1 VKIGEVK
8 CSMTFMVV
16 DTDGYD
22 VLLGLDFLMKIGAV
36 VDVERGLIQ
45 VRYGPGAHVEVLP
58 LTVVNFLQRVN
69 AGQGRNE
76 AVLFVKGGPAEQDLE
91 VGSYRD
97 QEADEEEEDVSI
109 SDDENDDD
117 EFHDSE
123 SNPLEQS
130 DSDDEFV
137 DPELEELVNSEG
149 PEGMLQ
155 LMLQERTDRIMVEED
170 SDGDDYADWIKWS
183 SDAEENRLFE
193 YESARSELG
202 TVPLQQRGP
211 EHDSVIPEILQTAQ
225 VMTDGPDHKPGE
237 GCESCSHSKSEDRWK
252 DICERIK
259 VDANLEK
266 PGHSSFGQHWN
277 DTRTSSLGTKV
288 S

>member
-1 VKIGEVK
+1 
-8 CSMTFMVV
+8 MTFMVV
-16 DTDGYD
+16 DTNGYD

-69 AGQGRNE
+69 AGQSRNE
-76 AVLFVKGGPAEQDLE
+76 AAISVKDGHAERDPE

-97 QEADEEEEDVSI
+97 QEADEEEEDVSV

-123 SNPLEQS
+123 SNPLEQN

-137 DPELEELVNSEG
+137 DPELEELVSSEG
-149 PEGMLQ
+149 PKGMLQ
-155 LMLQERTDRIMVEED
+155 LMLQERTDRIMAEED
-170 SDGDDYADWIKWS
+170 SDGEDYADWIKWS
-183 SDAEENRLFE
+183 SDAEENKLFE
-193 YESARSELG
+193 YESARSEFG
-202 TVPLQQRGP
+202 TVPLQQHGP
-211 EHDSVIPEILQTAQ
+211 EHDSVIPEILQIIQ
-225 VMTDGPDHKPGE
+225 VVTDGPDHKPGE
-237 GCESCSHSKSEDRWK
+237 GCESCNHSKSEDRWK

-266 PGHSSFGQHWN
+266 PGQQQLWA
-277 DTRTSSLGTKV
+277 TLE
-288 S
+288 